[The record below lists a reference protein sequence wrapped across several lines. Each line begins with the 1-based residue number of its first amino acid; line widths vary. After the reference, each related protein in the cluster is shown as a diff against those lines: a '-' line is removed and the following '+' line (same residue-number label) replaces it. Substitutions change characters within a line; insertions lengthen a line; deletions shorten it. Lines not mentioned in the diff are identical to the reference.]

1 MTDIVERLRDHARA
15 WGHAI
20 TQEAADQIELLQFDL
35 HEARREAEYLRGE
48 LANVDRDRMAQAE
61 VERLRQDVQFWTD
74 ETQKFKESSRH
85 NYAECARL
93 RALVA
98 EWAEADSANDFTAN
112 DTAAIRYA
120 QAMEALREEA
130 NR

>member
-1 MTDIVERLRDHARA
+1 MTDIIDRLTHEIDYAQGILIEDALCAMEDARDEIVR
-15 WGHAI
+15 
-20 TQEAADQIELLQFDL
+20 
-35 HEARREAEYLRGE
+35 LRGE
-48 LANVDRDRMAQAE
+48 LENVERDRMAQVE

-74 ETQKFKESSRH
+74 EARKFKESSRH

-98 EWAEADSANDFTAN
+98 EWAEADSANDFMAN

-120 QAMEALREEA
+120 RAMEALREEV